1 MPKVNN
7 ITISLTNSKL
17 GGKIP
22 SVNLPPI
29 KTCRPG
35 APCARLC
42 YARKGHWRYS
52 NVEASRENNYQEYLK
67 NPMGYFNSIKEF
79 LTSGLVTYKFFRW
92 HSSGDIPEGTYFE
105 LMCKLAREV
114 PEVKFLAFTKRFE
127 IINREVD
134 AGIKIPEN
142 LKIVF
147 SAWDKDFEVP
157 NPHNFPV
164 TYVNF
169 CDKSKNPEIPEFSI
183 PCIGSCEKCQA
194 CWSLHKGQ
202 SVVFHQH

>member
-17 GGKIP
+17 GSLIP
-22 SVNLPPI
+22 SINLPPI
-29 KTCRPG
+29 KTCRPD

-42 YARKGHWRYS
+42 YALRGRWRYS
-52 NVEASRENNYQEYLK
+52 NVQASRENNYQQYLK
-67 NPMGYFNSIKEF
+67 DPEGYFASIKQF
-79 LTSGLVTYKFFRW
+79 LTSGLVNYKFFRF
-92 HSSGDIPEGTYFE
+92 HSSGDIPEFTYLE
-105 LMCKLAREV
+105 MMLKLAREV
-114 PEVKFLAFTKRFE
+114 PETKFLAFTKRFE
-127 IINREVD
+127 MVNRAVD
-134 AGIKIPEN
+134 AHLEIPEN
-142 LKIVF
+142 MKFVF
-147 SAWDKDFEVP
+147 SAWDKGFEVP

-169 CDKSKNPEIPEFSI
+169 CDKTKNPEIPEFAI
-183 PCIGSCEKCQA
+183 PCVGSCEKCQA

>member
-17 GGKIP
+17 GGMIP
-22 SVNLPPI
+22 SINLPPI

-42 YARKGHWRYS
+42 YAMKNKWRCP
-52 NVEASRENNYQEYLK
+52 NVQASRENNYQQYLK
-67 NPMGYFNSIKEF
+67 DPDGYFASIRQF
-79 LTSGLVTYKFFRW
+79 LTSGLVNYKFFRF
-92 HSSGDIPEGTYFE
+92 HSSGDIPDCGYLER
-105 LMCKLAREV
+105 MVKLAAEV
-114 PEVKFLAFTKRFE
+114 PQTKFLAFTKRFE
-127 IINREVD
+127 MINGAVD
-134 AGIKIPEN
+134 QGLTIPDN
-142 LKIVF
+142 LRFVF
-147 SAWDKDFEVP
+147 SAWDRNFEVP

-164 TYVNF
+164 TYVDF
-169 CDKSKNPEIPEFSI
+169 CDKSKNADIPQLAI